1 MNYEQFFV
9 SDYAL
14 NDPVRTAVA
23 SSTMSM
29 YFKRYLIQK
38 AMAVF
43 KWTFPETWN
52 DAYTLYNLYIMGR
65 CAIIDA
71 GDEYGIIPQYCTLSG
86 LGVFM
91 QPTRVLISNP
101 VLTDIP
107 QEYKIGVDCGLLK
120 LAPDY
125 GGIYDMASYYGNI
138 MAVIAETAGVNLI
151 NSKLSYVFAVE
162 NEAAA
167 NSFKKLF
174 DQVASGSPAA
184 WYDKNLTREDGQKAW
199 EPFAQNLKQNYI
211 TSDLLNDLRAV
222 ENDFCT
228 HVGIPNANI
237 TKRERLVTDEVNANN
252 IETAT
257 LAEGWLD
264 TIRES
269 IDEAVGV
276 FPQLK
281 GKISVE
287 WRHDP
292 FKEVTAD
299 ARSENNVD

>member
-1 MNYEQFFV
+1 MSYEEFFPNNYV
-9 SDYAL
+9 MT
-14 NDPVRTAVA
+14 DPVRTAVA
-23 SSTMSM
+23 SSTLTM

-43 KWTFPETWN
+43 KWTFPKTWN
-52 DAYTLYNLYIMGR
+52 DAYTLYNLYVMGR
-65 CAIIDA
+65 CAVIDA
-71 GDEYGIIPQYCTLSG
+71 GAKYGIIPQYCTLSG
-86 LGVFM
+86 IGVYM

-101 VLTDIP
+101 VLENIP

-125 GGIYDMASYYGNI
+125 GGIYDMASYYANI

-151 NSKLSYVFAVE
+151 NSKLSYVFPVE

-167 NSFKKLF
+167 NSFKKLY
-174 DQVASGSPAA
+174 DQVASGKPAA
-184 WYDKNLTREDGQKAW
+184 WYDKNLTREDGQPAW
-199 EPFAQNLKQNYI
+199 ETFTQNLKQNYI

-276 FPQLK
+276 FPELA
-281 GKISVE
+281 GKITVE

-292 FKEVTAD
+292 FKEVTAN
-299 ARSENNVD
+299 ARGENNAN